1 MKLSTQTADLSFA
14 FDDAEN
20 LQVVAMTDR
29 EMAEMEGA
37 ALPPV
42 AIYYGVRYGV
52 PAIYAGAR
60 WLNANNHTVQIN
72 HHRIR
77 NWWRGR

>member
-1 MKLSTQTADLSFA
+1 MELSTQAADLSFA

-20 LQVVAMTDR
+20 LLVVAMTDR
-29 EMAEMEGA
+29 EMEGA

-52 PAIYAGAR
+52 SAIYAGAR
-60 WLNANNHTVQIN
+60 WLNANSHTVQIN